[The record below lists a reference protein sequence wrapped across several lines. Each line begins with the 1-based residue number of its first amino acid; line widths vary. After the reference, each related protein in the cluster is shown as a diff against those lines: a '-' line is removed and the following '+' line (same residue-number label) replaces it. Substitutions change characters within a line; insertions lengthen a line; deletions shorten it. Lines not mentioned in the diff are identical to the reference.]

1 MDRQHLMKMAM
12 LALAMVA
19 LVYIASVCS
28 RKNKVEKFKK
38 MRYSFVGKFYV
49 GNPLLPLLRQS
60 SRNK

>member
-28 RKNKVEKFKK
+28 RKNKVENFNFVKIYSYIIYLKF
-38 MRYSFVGKFYV
+38 
-49 GNPLLPLLRQS
+49 
-60 SRNK
+60 